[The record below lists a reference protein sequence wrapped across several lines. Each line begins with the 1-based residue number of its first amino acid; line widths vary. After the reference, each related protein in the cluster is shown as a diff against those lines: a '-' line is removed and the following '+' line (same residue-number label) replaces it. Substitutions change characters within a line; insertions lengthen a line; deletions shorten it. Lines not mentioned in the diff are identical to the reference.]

1 MILSLRS
8 SKAFSQTF
16 TLVTVR
22 NEEFTFQSPNAEDIR
37 DLVVYFLE
45 GLKKRSK
52 YVIALQDYKAPGN
65 AIHQSK
71 LCSALHPAWSVSFSI
86 SNVGKKMKV
95 HTQLVLLS
103 QTQSTVTVLWL
114 GPSRYCM
121 TYYHKIV
128 GEKFTKEQ
136 K

>member
-1 MILSLRS
+1 MFRRS

-71 LCSALHPAWSVSFSI
+71 LSSLLHAGRVCIIFNFKSGQKVQSSHTIGTTIPDRTKI
-86 SNVGKKMKV
+86 YCTLIGKQTDTVWHTMTTILTKM
-95 HTQLVLLS
+95 VLKN
-103 QTQSTVTVLWL
+103 
-114 GPSRYCM
+114 P
-121 TYYHKIV
+121 
-128 GEKFTKEQ
+128 
-136 K
+136 